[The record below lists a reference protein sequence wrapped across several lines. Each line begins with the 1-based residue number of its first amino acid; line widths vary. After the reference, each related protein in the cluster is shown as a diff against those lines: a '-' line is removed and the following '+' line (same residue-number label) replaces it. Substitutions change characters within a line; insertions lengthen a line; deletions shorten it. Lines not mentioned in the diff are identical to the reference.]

1 MKLDEGLSYEKL
13 SLDITPLIDIVF
25 LLVLFFAVST
35 SFISG
40 EDLEALKSNLLSL
53 SDDKSSMETEL
64 AAANI
69 RLGQLDLNIVSLEQ
83 LKDTQSLKI
92 RMLEAKVAD
101 ETMRNEQLETRAAAS
116 GSELDEANSRYDQV
130 YSELLDERTLRSK
143 QEQVVFEL
151 EDLLAEKKEEVLE
164 LGLNLSAEKL
174 AGEKRDDELA
184 STQTVVNDLQVEL
197 DKYKKIAEL
206 DREQIDGVLR
216 AQQDLE
222 SDLGAYLQNRQLG
235 IKREKQRITLQ
246 LSDKILFDS
255 GSPELKPEGAALLRE
270 VGNAIKARLGA
281 LRIQI
286 GGHTDNIPISGKNS
300 PWPSN
305 WALSAARAVNVVL
318 LLEDDVGIAPDLLSA
333 VGHGEHRPISDN
345 TTAEGR
351 SRNRRIEMVLV
362 PR

>member
-1 MKLDEGLSYEKL
+1 MKLDEGLTYEKL

-40 EDLEALKSNLLSL
+40 EDLDALKANLLSL
-53 SDDKSSMETEL
+53 SDDKGSLQNEL
-64 AAANI
+64 AAANK
-69 RLGQLDLNIVSLEQ
+69 RLAELDINIVSLEQ
-83 LKDTQSLKI
+83 LRDSQALKLRSLEG
-92 RMLEAKVAD
+92 RVVEAASK
-101 ETMRNEQLETRAAAS
+101 NEQLRQNIAKS
-116 GSELDEANSRYDQV
+116 GSDLDEAKSRFDQT
-130 YSELLDERTLRSK
+130 YTQLIDERAMRSK
-143 QEQVVFEL
+143 QEKVVFEL
-151 EDLLAEKKEEVLE
+151 EDLLAEKKNEALELE
-164 LGLNLSAEKL
+164 LGLNAAVRMGKELEA
-174 AGEKRDDELA
+174 ELA
-184 STQTVVNDLQVEL
+184 EMKVEAQVLEVDL

-206 DREQIDGVLR
+206 DREQVERVLR

-255 GSPELKPEGAALLRE
+255 GSPDLKAEGAALLRE
-270 VGNAIKARLGA
+270 VGSAIKSRLGD
-281 LRIQI
+281 LQIQI

-300 PWPSN
+300 AWPSN

-318 LLEDDVGIAPDLLSA
+318 LLEEDVGVAPDLLSA
-333 VGHGEHRPISDN
+333 VGYGEHRPIADN
-345 TTAEGR
+345 ATAEGR
-351 SRNRRIEMVLV
+351 SKNRRIEMVLV